1 MNVQI
6 KSSVSH
12 ITAAGITID
21 ILIDVDGEVS
31 TLTITSRQQGA
42 RDWRYI
48 VAMQGGRWRLDTD
61 EFLKQ
66 EHKVGFDQDDVF
78 DVSYVAH
85 MVKHLGTDLN
95 FNDLSRHQCDGRVT
109 VLSMKEA

>member
-12 ITAAGITID
+12 ITARGITID
-21 ILIDVDGEVS
+21 ILINVDGEVS
-31 TLTITSRQQGA
+31 TLTITSRQNGA
-42 RDWRYI
+42 RDWRYV

-66 EHKVGFDQDDVF
+66 EHKISFDQDDVF
-78 DVSYVAH
+78 DVSYVCG

>member
-12 ITAAGITID
+12 VTLTGISID
-21 ILIDVDGEVS
+21 IIIDVDGEVS
-31 TLTITSRQQGA
+31 VLTITSRQNGA
-42 RDWRYI
+42 RDWRYV

-61 EFLKQ
+61 DFLKQ

-85 MVKHLGTDLN
+85 MVKHLGTDLS
-95 FNDLSRHQCDGRVT
+95 SRD
-109 VLSMKEA
+109 VLNLIPAA